1 MQRVG
6 DGFWHIHFNK
16 DATVKQS
23 FHARARAD
31 AHFAPDRADFA
42 QTAAIRA
49 ARRVTQLRE
58 QRTALEA
65 ERAALEREIRL
76 RTGRKELGR
85 VAEDELGLHFPND
98 SEFTQ
103 LRVTRPLR

>member
-1 MQRVG
+1 MV
-6 DGFWHIHFNK
+6 FWLVVFLGVAVTI
-16 DATVKQS
+16 Q
-23 FHARARAD
+23 AR
-31 AHFAPDRADFA
+31 

-49 ARRVTQLRE
+49 SRRVAQLRE

-103 LRVTRPLR
+103 LRRSRP

>member
-1 MQRVG
+1 VQRSASSAQPRVRG
-6 DGFWHIHFNK
+6 RHWVVLWLVVFLGVAVTI
-16 DATVKQS
+16 Q
-23 FHARARAD
+23 ARQA
-31 AHFAPDRADFA
+31 
-42 QTAAIRA
+42 AAIRA
-49 ARRVTQLRE
+49 ARRVSQLRE

-103 LRVTRPLR
+103 LNLSSPRR

>member
-1 MQRVG
+1 VV
-6 DGFWHIHFNK
+6 FWLVVFLGVAVTI
-16 DATVKQS
+16 Q
-23 FHARARAD
+23 AR
-31 AHFAPDRADFA
+31 
-42 QTAAIRA
+42 QTAAIRVS
-49 ARRVTQLRE
+49 RRVAQLRE

-76 RTGRKELGR
+76 RTGRRELGR

-103 LRVTRPLR
+103 LHLSRPRD